1 MDGSPAMTTDG
12 GQLSPS
18 TVVIQHTTVRTSI
31 FLEYGVPP
39 PFAESTGSGTAQVLR
54 DGKEWTTHWS
64 RLHANEKT
72 TFTTRSGQRMTFAQ
86 GQVMVVLAY
95 R

>member
-1 MDGSPAMTTDG
+1 MTTDG

-64 RLHANEKT
+64 RPHAGNQT

-86 GQVMVVLAY
+86 GQVFVVLAY